1 MIIGSNWNGQTAE
14 YKWEQWESGDEGKF
28 WVSGTGMG
36 EAGALMYPINYRG
49 KSVDYD
55 SGITFDDFPTVPIV
69 GDAFKAYWAQ
79 NQSKLKASL
88 GLGIG
93 GILGT
98 AGLIAAGVLSGGAA
112 IAMGIGAIG
121 AGAAAVG
128 NAVGKIK
135 DTERI
140 PPQVANQGRNAYL
153 AAGMHKLGFELNAM
167 TVRAP
172 FARVIDDY
180 FTKFGYQT
188 NRVKVPNTHSRPH
201 WNYVKTI
208 SATITGSVP
217 ADDAK
222 KICQLLDNGITF
234 WKNGNEIGNYSL
246 DNRPT

>member
-1 MIIGSNWNGQTAE
+1 MKT
-14 YKWEQWESGDEGKF
+14 
-28 WVSGTGMG
+28 
-36 EAGALMYPINYRG
+36 
-49 KSVDYD
+49 SVKV
-55 SGITFDDFPTVPIV
+55 F
-69 GDAFKAYWAQ
+69 
-79 NQSKLKASL
+79 
-88 GLGIG
+88 LGIG

-135 DTERI
+135 DTERV
-140 PPQVANQGRNAYL
+140 PPQVANQGRNPYL
-153 AAGMHKLGFELNAM
+153 DAGMGSNKMRFHMKAKSI
-167 TVRAP
+167 RAP
-172 FARVIDDY
+172 FARTIDDY

-234 WKNGNEIGNYSL
+234 WKNGSEIGNYSL